1 MNCNLTED
9 QRAEIYQSLGYAHA
23 VNLQARIG
31 FDGEKIEQCELSKSD
46 AQTIYRSLTTKRD
59 RILEGAYDSYP
70 GEVGRADSI
79 TFDLA
84 NQYGR
89 ILAEIGNLGENLIT
103 KSRLTRSA

>member
-31 FDGEKIEQCELSKSD
+31 FDGEKIEQCDFSKSD
-46 AQTIYRSLTTKRD
+46 AQTIYRSLTNKRE

-70 GEVGRADSI
+70 GEVERVDSI
-79 TFDLA
+79 TFELA
-84 NQYGR
+84 DQYGR
-89 ILAEIGNLGENLIT
+89 ILAEIGHLGENLVT
-103 KSRLTRSA
+103 KSRLTKIA